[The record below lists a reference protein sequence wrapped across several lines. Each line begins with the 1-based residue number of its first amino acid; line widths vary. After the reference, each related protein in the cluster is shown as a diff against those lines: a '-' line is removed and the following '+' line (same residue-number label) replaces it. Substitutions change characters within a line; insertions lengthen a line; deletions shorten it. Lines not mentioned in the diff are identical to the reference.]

1 MHCLKREIVLNVSR
15 NDLWEFMATP
25 ANLNRL
31 TPPELHFRIIGPL
44 PDKMYNGLMI
54 EYRIRIPLF
63 GVWRWLTEIK
73 HIREGEYFV
82 DEQRIGPYR
91 LWYHEHLLQVVSEEQ
106 TRMIDKVSYC
116 LPLGILGRWLNTFKV
131 RLMLENIFAYRG
143 KRLQE
148 LFPPEKPAKNW

>member
-1 MHCLKREIVLNVSR
+1 MHQLEREIVLNVDQR
-15 NDLWEFMATP
+15 TLWEFMATP

-31 TPPELHFRIIGPL
+31 TPPELQFQIVSEL

-63 GVWRWLTEIK
+63 GNWRWLTEIK

-91 LWYHEHLLQVVSEEQ
+91 LWHHQHLLEPVGEQQ
-106 TRMIDKVSYC
+106 TRMIDRVSYR
-116 LPLGILGRWLNTFKV
+116 LPFGPVGLLVHQLQVKQMLAEIFDFRSQ
-131 RLMLENIFAYRG
+131 RLREIF
-143 KRLQE
+143 
-148 LFPPEKPAKNW
+148 P